1 MLSFVMLSLKSPLAL
16 KWTAD
21 LTHYSCGEK
30 VVLQVLGIDR
40 TYVGGLAVGFT
51 TCSPDSVT
59 QSELPDDADLLLD
72 RNFNGFDEN
81 T

>member
-1 MLSFVMLSLKSPLAL
+1 MYLPVDHPSKPLK
-16 KWTAD
+16 
-21 LTHYSCGEK
+21 CGEK

-72 RNFNGFDEN
+72 RMEYIKEN
-81 T
+81 LVIA